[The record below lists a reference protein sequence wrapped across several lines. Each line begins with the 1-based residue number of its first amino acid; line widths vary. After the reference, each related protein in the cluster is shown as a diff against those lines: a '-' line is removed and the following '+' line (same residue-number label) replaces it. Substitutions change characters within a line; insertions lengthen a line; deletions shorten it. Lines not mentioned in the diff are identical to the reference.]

1 MKSGLWRWAGL
12 LALGLACLLARGA
25 ASVLPAPV
33 QQNQERKNFVGY
45 LHERELGWRP
55 FEIKGSPN
63 GLTAKLLSRDST
75 TGAVSLI
82 VKYPAGWRQ
91 PARGYHSAAME
102 FFVRQGALKIGQRNY
117 GERAYTYVPAGVVRE
132 PLVAVKETTVLQFFE
147 AAPEF
152 IPANE
157 SRVDA
162 KRAELVEYKN
172 YYDEPWI
179 SAVELGYSK
188 IPGIFMKVL
197 RYEPQTGAMTWIAGS
212 IAGRPPRKYEVHQ
225 GVEECFCLEGEFSL
239 AECLP
244 AGIKVGPLTQGSYF
258 YRPPKIRHV
267 GPLSGS
273 RSYVLWFFR
282 VPEKLT
288 SEYFDDCGQ

>member
-1 MKSGLWRWAGL
+1 MKSGLWRWAML
-12 LALGLACLLARGA
+12 FALGLTSLLSRGTV
-25 ASVLPAPV
+25 SSSPSTV
-33 QQNQERKNFVGY
+33 QQNQDRKNFVGY
-45 LHERELGWRP
+45 LHERELSWRP
-55 FEIKGSPN
+55 FEVKGWPA

-91 PARGYHSAAME
+91 PARGYHTAPME
-102 FFVRQGALKIGQRNY
+102 FFVQQGELKIGQRTY
-117 GERAYTYVPAGVVRE
+117 GERTYSYVPAGFTRE
-132 PLVAVKETTVLQFFE
+132 PLVAVKETTALQFYE
-147 AAPEF
+147 ATPEF
-152 IPANE
+152 IAANE
-157 SRVDA
+157 SRPDT
-162 KRAELVEYKN
+162 KRDEFVEYKN
-172 YYDEPWI
+172 YYEEPWI

-188 IPGIFMKVL
+188 IPGIFMKVF
-197 RYEPQTGAMTWIAGS
+197 RYEPKTGAMTWIAGS

-225 GVEECFCLEGEFSL
+225 GVEECYCLEGEFTL

-244 AGIKVGPLTQGSYF
+244 TGIKVGPLTQGSYF